1 MFTVRERDRARDHV
15 LEIAAADPRV
25 VAGAVVGSL
34 AHGGGDR
41 WSDLDLTFGVA
52 DDITVADVL
61 GEWTKRVVEDLDAV
75 VLFDLPSG
83 DTIYRVFLLP
93 GCLQMDL
100 SFTPASRFGA
110 NSPRFQLLFGHAH
123 DRPYATPPSAQDL
136 FGWAVAYARDA
147 RACIERERWW
157 QAEHSISA
165 IRDNALAL
173 ACRRRDLPA
182 RFGRGYD
189 DLPPEVLR
197 AFDAALVRSLTREAL
212 LDALAASIEGL
223 VGESAEAGPMAAKSA
238 PRLRE
243 LVEAMVGVEK
253 QDILPQDSGESV

>member
-1 MFTVRERDRARDHV
+1 MFTIEERDAARDHV
-15 LEIAAADPRV
+15 LEMAGSDPRI

-52 DDITVADVL
+52 DEITIAEVL
-61 GEWTKRVVEDLDAV
+61 SDWTKRVVADLDAV

-93 GCLQMDL
+93 GCLQVDL

-110 NSPRFQLLFGHAH
+110 GGPRFRLLFGQAHGRPHA
-123 DRPYATPPSAQDL
+123 APPPAQDL
-136 FGWAVAYARDA
+136 FGWAIAYARDA
-147 RACIERERWW
+147 RACIERGRWW
-157 QAEHSISA
+157 EAEHCISA
-165 IRDNALAL
+165 IRDNALSL

-189 DLPPEVLR
+189 DLPQDLLQ
-197 AFDAALVRSLTREAL
+197 AFQGALVRSLTRQSL
-212 LDALAASIEGL
+212 LSALATSIEGL
-223 VGESAEAGPMAAKSA
+223 LRESAEVAELAEKTG

-243 LVEAMVGVEK
+243 LLVAA
-253 QDILPQDSGESV
+253 PAHT

>member
-1 MFTVRERDRARDHV
+1 MFTIEERDAARDHV
-15 LEIAAADPRV
+15 LEIAASDPRV

-52 DDITVADVL
+52 DEITIAEVL
-61 GEWTKRVVEDLDAV
+61 SDWTKRVVADLDAV
-75 VLFDLPSG
+75 FLFDLPSG

-93 GCLQMDL
+93 GCLQVDL

-110 NSPRFQLLFGHAH
+110 GGPRFRLLFGQAHERPHA
-123 DRPYATPPSAQDL
+123 APPPAQEL
-136 FGWAVAYARDA
+136 FGWAIAYARDA
-147 RACIERERWW
+147 RACIERGRWW
-157 QAEHSISA
+157 EAEHCISA
-165 IRDNALAL
+165 IRDNALSL

-189 DLPPEVLR
+189 DLPQDLLQ
-197 AFDAALVRSLTREAL
+197 AFQGALVRSLTRQSL
-212 LDALAASIEGL
+212 LSALAASIEGL
-223 VGESAEAGPMAAKSA
+223 LRESAEVADLAEKTG

-243 LVEAMVGVEK
+243 LLVAAPA
-253 QDILPQDSGESV
+253 DT

>member
-1 MFTVRERDRARDHV
+1 MFTIEERDAAREHV
-15 LEIAAADPRV
+15 LEMAAADPRV

-52 DDITVADVL
+52 DDIAVVDVL
-61 GEWTKRVVEDLDAV
+61 GDWTRRVVADLDAV

-93 GCLQMDL
+93 GCLQVDL

-110 NSPRFQLLFGHAH
+110 SGPRFRLLFGEAH
-123 DRPYATPPSAQDL
+123 ERPHTAPPTAQDL
-136 FGWAVAYARDA
+136 FGWAIAYARDG
-147 RACIERERWW
+147 RACIERGRWW
-157 QAEHSISA
+157 QAELCISA
-165 IRDNALAL
+165 IRDNALSL

-189 DLPPEVLR
+189 DLPQDVLQ
-197 AFDAALVRSLTREAL
+197 AFEGALVRSLTRQPL
-212 LDALAASIEGL
+212 LSALAASIEGL
-223 VGESAEAGPMAAKSA
+223 LRESAEVGELAEKVGPW
-238 PRLRE
+238 LRE
-243 LVEAMVGVEK
+243 LLVAATDEE
-253 QDILPQDSGESV
+253 